1 MTKYSAI
8 KISQLKTDDNYKNIT
23 EINDI
28 KSLIKLGTSIR
39 LNNKINLI
47 VLWKIMP
54 YLQQLDRMVGMENV
68 KMSLVYQILYFLQ
81 GLQSKNDYLHIM
93 IYGPPGS
100 GKTTLSNIIAKI
112 YIRLNIIDKDKV
124 IFAKR
129 DDFIAGYLG
138 QTAQKT
144 TNFLNNCLGHV
155 LFVDEIY
162 SLGVDTDDKDSFS
175 KEALNTLNYFLS
187 ENRTNFCCI
196 GAGYKDEIEKN
207 FFAINKGL
215 KRRFQWVLEIDESTC
230 EHKVLILR
238 NMANKDSWE
247 LNATSEFLKKIIS
260 DNPSIFEF
268 SGGSI
273 ETFITKCK
281 MLYASRVFGFD
292 KEETKVINQT
302 DILKTIENFYPKK
315 SVFTSM
321 MYV

>member
-1 MTKYSAI
+1 MTKCSAI
-8 KISQLKTDDNYKNIT
+8 KISQLNTDDNHKNIT
-23 EINDI
+23 EVNDI

-39 LNNKINLI
+39 LNDKINLL
-47 VLWKIMP
+47 VLWKIIP
-54 YLQQLDRMVGMENV
+54 YLKQLDEMVGMENV
-68 KMSLVYQILYFLQ
+68 KKSLVYQILYFLQ

-112 YIRLNIIDKDKV
+112 YIRLNIIEKDKV

-162 SLGVDTDDKDSFS
+162 CLGVDSDDKDSFS

-196 GAGYKDEIEKN
+196 GAGYKEEIERN
-207 FFAINKGL
+207 FFSINKGL
-215 KRRFQWVLEIDESTC
+215 KRRFQWVLELEESTND
-230 EHKVLILR
+230 HKVSIFR
-238 NMANKDSWE
+238 KMANQDSWK
-247 LNATSEFLKKIIS
+247 LDATSSFLNKIVF
-260 DNPSIFEF
+260 DNPNVFEF

-281 MLYASRVFGFD
+281 MIYASRAFG
-292 KEETKVINQT
+292 KRLENI
-302 DILKTIENFYPKK
+302 KTITENDIKETIKIFYPKEDII
-315 SVFTSM
+315 SSM
-321 MYV
+321 MYI